1 MESLSNSNNVFI
13 YNLKPYKNWF
23 STFLLILLLVIISFL
38 IVLYSML
45 IYFEKLYFIIIP
57 LLITIVLEIIIA
69 RQLIWIFKGITTIEI
84 NATEIIV
91 MKNIATFNKYK
102 SYYIEEINAISIE
115 SLFFMK
121 ALNKIPLFGKAY
133 TGIIANFKRDS
144 ESIVITY
151 RQKQIELLDSLTK
164 DEAELILNKINYFLV
179 KNK

>member
-1 MESLSNSNNVFI
+1 MQNLSKYNDVFI
-13 YNLKPYKNWF
+13 YNLKPHKNWF
-23 STFLLILLLVIISFL
+23 STIFLILFLVVISFL

-45 IYFEKLYFIIIP
+45 IYFEKLYIIIIP
-57 LLITIVLEIIIA
+57 LLITIVFEIIIA
-69 RQLIWIFKGITTIEI
+69 RQLIWIFKGITTVEI
-84 NATEIIV
+84 YPTEIIIQ
-91 MKNIATFNKYK
+91 KNIATFNKNK
-102 SYYIEEINAISIE
+102 SYYLEEIDAISIE

-133 TGIIANFKRDS
+133 TGIIANFKKDS

-164 DEAELILNKINYFLV
+164 DEADLILDKINCFLE

>member
-1 MESLSNSNNVFI
+1 MQSFNKFNDVFI

-23 STFLLILLLVIISFL
+23 STFLLILLIVIISFL

-57 LLITIVLEIIIA
+57 FLITIVLEIIIA

-84 NATEIIV
+84 NATEIIIQ
-91 MKNIATFNKYK
+91 KNIATFNKYK
-102 SYYIEEINAISIE
+102 IYYIEEIEAISIE
-115 SLFFMK
+115 SLFYMK

-133 TGIIANFKRDS
+133 IGIIPSFKRDS

-164 DEAELILNKINYFLV
+164 EEADLILNKINCYLE

>member
-1 MESLSNSNNVFI
+1 
-13 YNLKPYKNWF
+13 
-23 STFLLILLLVIISFL
+23 
-38 IVLYSML
+38 ML

-57 LLITIVLEIIIA
+57 FLITIVLEIIIA

-84 NATEIIV
+84 NATEIIIQ
-91 MKNIATFNKYK
+91 KNIATFNKYK
-102 SYYIEEINAISIE
+102 IYYIEEIEAISIE
-115 SLFFMK
+115 SLFYMK

-133 TGIIANFKRDS
+133 IGIIPSFKRDS

-164 DEAELILNKINYFLV
+164 EEADLILNKINCYLE